1 MLRSQWR
8 IVFNSI
14 LWSKKN
20 STVPYYW
27 ATCQILII
35 NSHTE
40 IFFKKYINQQKITTF
55 AQKNTAKICVF
66 LCFSRTY
73 TQKINIYPYDNW
85 DYKAQHTIGLQAIRA
100 ADSIAANLSEGFGR
114 YSPADRKRFYV
125 IARGS
130 FEETKCW
137 MRKAIRR
144 KVLSTKE
151 QSEIAD
157 VINLLGPKLNL
168 FIKNQ
173 NIQKWK

>member
-1 MLRSQWR
+1 MQNKL
-8 IVFNSI
+8 
-14 LWSKKN
+14 
-20 STVPYYW
+20 
-27 ATCQILII
+27 LI
-35 NSHTE
+35 NKE
-40 IFFKKYINQQKITTF
+40 KITNY
-55 AQKNTAKICVF
+55 K
-66 LCFSRTY
+66 LRTTMPTLIQDTEVY
-73 TQKINIYPYDNW
+73 KMAEKLSDLVWYAYDNW

-173 NIQKWK
+173 NIQK

>member
-1 MLRSQWR
+1 MP
-8 IVFNSI
+8 
-14 LWSKKN
+14 
-20 STVPYYW
+20 T
-27 ATCQILII
+27 LIQD
-35 NSHTE
+35 TE
-40 IFFKKYINQQKITTF
+40 VYKMAEKLSDLVWY
-55 AQKNTAKICVF
+55 A
-66 LCFSRTY
+66 
-73 TQKINIYPYDNW
+73 YDNW

-173 NIQKWK
+173 NIQK